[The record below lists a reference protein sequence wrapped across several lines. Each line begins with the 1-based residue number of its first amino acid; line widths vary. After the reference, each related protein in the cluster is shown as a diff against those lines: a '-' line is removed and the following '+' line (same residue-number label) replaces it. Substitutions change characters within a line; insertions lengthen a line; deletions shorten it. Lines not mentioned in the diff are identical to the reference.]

1 MSIRYDGYILDKN
14 YSFMELNEIMK
25 KFRKI
30 AVNYCEKAILE
41 QTVYQFLYFYHFRE
55 IHSDVRIKELI
66 EKAKDINDP
75 LKKLWEYTLEE
86 DWSGLYFQTHLYLA
100 HEIDEFNRFPDIM
113 NAEFDYRCEL
123 VFFPTKAGILAMYF
137 GNDKVRYMLESTKYL
152 KKFFYQNSTE
162 CPENISEKEW
172 NYRLETWEKALAPD
186 YIPIN
191 HGFQVQLFDTKHIMY
206 TKDLS
211 GIDLPSPETMINGLK
226 GTSGNGEA
234 SFGVA
239 GEDWER
245 IEITE
250 PPYKYS
256 DARFYAEYYNGF
268 QAPFLVCIW
277 NKDYAE
283 LEDLLKNTSEKLYK
297 AYRKEMEWDMTYER
311 LDKNLHS
318 VAKGLGEFYL
328 NGTR

>member
-1 MSIRYDGYILDKN
+1 MEEGRSDMSIRYDGYILDKN
-14 YSFMELNEIMK
+14 YSLMELNHIMK
-25 KFRKI
+25 EFRKI

-100 HEIDEFNRFPDIM
+100 HEIEEFNRFPDIM
-113 NAEFDYRCEL
+113 DAEFDYRCEL
-123 VFFPTKAGILAMYF
+123 VFFPTEAGILAMYF
-137 GNDKVRYMLESTKYL
+137 GNDKVRHILESTKYL

-191 HGFQVQLFDTKHIMY
+191 HGFQVQLLDTKHIMY

-226 GTSGNGEA
+226 GT
-234 SFGVA
+234 
-239 GEDWER
+239 
-245 IEITE
+245 
-250 PPYKYS
+250 YKEEEHLPNYPKQGS
-256 DARFYAEYYNGF
+256 
-268 QAPFLVCIW
+268 II
-277 NKDYAE
+277 DY
-283 LEDLLKNTSEKLYK
+283 
-297 AYRKEMEWDMTYER
+297 M
-311 LDKNLHS
+311 
-318 VAKGLGEFYL
+318 EFYKSQTFKDWQKNVEKDIRKKCHFFTDKSML
-328 NGTR
+328 SKIIH

>member
-137 GNDKVRYMLESTKYL
+137 GNDKVRYMLESTKYF
-152 KKFFYQNSTE
+152 KKFFYQNSTDR
-162 CPENISEKEW
+162 PENISEKEW

-211 GIDLPSPETMINGLK
+211 GIDLPSPETMINVLK
-226 GTSGNGEA
+226 GTYKEEELLPNYPKHGSIIDYMEFYK
-234 SFGVA
+234 SQTFK
-239 GEDWER
+239 DW
-245 IEITE
+245 
-250 PPYKYS
+250 
-256 DARFYAEYYNGF
+256 
-268 QAPFLVCIW
+268 Q
-277 NKDYAE
+277 KDV
-283 LEDLLKNTSEKLYK
+283 EKDIQK
-297 AYRKEMEWDMTYER
+297 KCHFFT
-311 LDKNLHS
+311 DKNEIE
-318 VAKGLGEFYL
+318 KIINQG
-328 NGTR
+328 

>member
-1 MSIRYDGYILDKN
+1 MSKTENTNTETKQQETTNSKIDISAIDYDALACVIMDAYESDRLESGRK
-14 YSFMELNEIMK
+14 EIVK
-25 KFRKI
+25 GIKYTLQK
-30 AVNYCEKAILE
+30 Y
-41 QTVYQFLYFYHFRE
+41 QTAHDRE
-55 IHSDVRIKELI
+55 IIDDMLM
-66 EKAKDINDP
+66 NFTG
-75 LKKLWEYTLEE
+75 YTLEE

-123 VFFPTKAGILAMYF
+123 VFFPTEAGILAMYF

-226 GTSGNGEA
+226 GT
-234 SFGVA
+234 
-239 GEDWER
+239 
-245 IEITE
+245 
-250 PPYKYS
+250 YKEEEHLLNYPKQGS
-256 DARFYAEYYNGF
+256 
-268 QAPFLVCIW
+268 II
-277 NKDYAE
+277 DY
-283 LEDLLKNTSEKLYK
+283 
-297 AYRKEMEWDMTYER
+297 M
-311 LDKNLHS
+311 
-318 VAKGLGEFYL
+318 EFYKSQTFKDWQKNVEKDIRKKCHFFTDKSML
-328 NGTR
+328 SKIIH